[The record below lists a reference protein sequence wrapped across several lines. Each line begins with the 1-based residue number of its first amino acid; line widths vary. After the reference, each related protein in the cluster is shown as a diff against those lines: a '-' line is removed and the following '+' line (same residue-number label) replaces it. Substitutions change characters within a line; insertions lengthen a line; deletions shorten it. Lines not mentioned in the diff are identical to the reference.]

1 MKAKVLISFC
11 GAVSASMGD
20 VIDIADDFVYQDL
33 LRAGYIASLEASPTA
48 DVPAPKKTTRK
59 KAVKG

>member
-33 LRAGYIASLEASPTA
+33 LRAGYISSLEPSPATEET
-48 DVPAPKKTTRK
+48 APKKTTRK